1 MPTPKSFPA
10 NVLDLFALLKT
21 KKSWIVTSTVVC
33 TGLGFMA
40 AVMHRPTWQAS
51 QAMLIRDAAIASI
64 SVPGRF
70 SDADSRKAAQE
81 TVVELA
87 HSPTVVL
94 AALERVGA
102 PSRWS
107 GSDWPST
114 RDVEATSALID
125 LRAPQGAEFGSTE
138 MFYLLV
144 QQSNK
149 ERAVHLTRCLGEE
162 LERHLQELRTRKAH
176 GTVDELGRSFRLAT
190 DELKQATQELS
201 EFEVSVGQDVVEL
214 KALTSTGSTD
224 SSLQRNLNEV
234 KNELRRA
241 HQQHDT
247 NRHLLNL
254 LKSMV
259 SEPEKIL
266 GTPNELLESQ
276 PGLRRLKDGL
286 VDAQLLSSRLSGELS
301 DVHPRVISARSAE
314 KEIRRELAREVASA
328 VNGLTAAL
336 DLTGNRAQSL
346 ESQCSQIEQRL
357 KKIVPLRAEYKN
369 RLDEVERRN
378 QVLQSA
384 EKNFSEAKADQAAA
398 QTASLMTRWGEPI
411 TGSSP
416 IGVGRTSLVMVGLFG
431 GIVLGVGIVVLC
443 FGGSIETGESVR
455 SAVSDPGL
463 DLSSAHRTNAN
474 RPSANLSQAWL
485 DHPRVSTLRGA
496 ISHALSRAGV
506 GD

>member
-1 MPTPKSFPA
+1 
-10 NVLDLFALLKT
+10 
-21 KKSWIVTSTVVC
+21 
-33 TGLGFMA
+33 MA
-40 AVMHRPTWQAS
+40 AIMHRPTWQAS
-51 QAMLIRDAAIASI
+51 QAMLIRDGAIASI

-87 HSPTVVL
+87 HSPPVVL
-94 AALERVGA
+94 AALNRVGP
-102 PSRWS
+102 PSRWV
-107 GSDWPST
+107 GRNWPST
-114 RDVEATSALID
+114 RDVEATAALID

-144 QQSNK
+144 QQSDK
-149 ERAVHLTRCLGEE
+149 ERAIQLTRFLGEE
-162 LERHLQELRTRKAH
+162 LERHLQELRTRKAR

-190 DELKQATQELS
+190 EDLKRSTLELS
-201 EFEVSVGQDVVEL
+201 EFEVQVGQDVVEL
-214 KALTSTGSTD
+214 KSLTSTGSTD

-234 KNELRRA
+234 KNELRKA
-241 HQQHDT
+241 QQQHDT
-247 NRHLLNL
+247 NHHLLNL

-259 SEPEKIL
+259 SQPEKIL

-301 DVHPRVISARSAE
+301 DVHPRVTSARSAE
-314 KEIRRELAREVASA
+314 KEIRSELAREVSSA
-328 VNGLTAAL
+328 VNGLNAAL
-336 DLTGNRAQSL
+336 DLTGSRVQSL

-357 KKIVPLRAEYKN
+357 AKIVPLRAEYKN

-378 QVLQSA
+378 QVLQTA
-384 EKNFSEAKADQAAA
+384 EKNYSEAKADQAAA
-398 QTASLMTRWGEPI
+398 QAASLMTRWGEPI

-416 IGVGRTSLVMVGLFG
+416 IGVGRASLVMAGLFG
-431 GIVLGVGIVVLC
+431 GFVVGVGIVVLC
-443 FGGSIETGESVR
+443 FAGSAGAVG
-455 SAVSDPGL
+455 SALNVGSDP
-463 DLSSAHRTNAN
+463 
-474 RPSANLSQAWL
+474 PSANLPSANLPQTWL

-496 ISHALSRAGV
+496 ISHALARAGV